1 MIESPLLNELIAE
14 KVAEERQQALLNFL
28 EARFGPMPVDLLHR
42 VKDVTKADRLEQ
54 LTKQAALCSDLESF
68 RQELGGLRK

>member
-28 EARFGPMPVDLLHR
+28 EARFGPVSVDLAHQ
-42 VKDVTKADRLEQ
+42 VKGVTKADRLKQ
-54 LTKQAALCSDLESF
+54 LTKQAAICSDLESF
-68 RQELGGLRK
+68 QQDLGV